1 MQNSDEH
8 DLIIRLEDKISTLT
22 SELEDSKENNTK
34 VEHMY
39 NISKN
44 TISRLDS
51 DIIRLE
57 REIYERE
64 KNLHCEKCAKPPK
77 ISPQGFQSKPI
88 VF

>member
-1 MQNSDEH
+1 MQNSDKHE
-8 DLIIRLEDKISTLT
+8 LIIRLEDKISTLT

-51 DIIRLE
+51 DIIRLG
-57 REIYERE
+57 RETYDIT
-64 KNLHCEKCAKPPK
+64 KNKVHR
-77 ISPQGFQSKPI
+77 
-88 VF
+88 